1 MAASVP
7 SVQRLEKPAR
17 EATMTQFTQLNLNS
31 KLEDN
36 PRSVNEAQIGSK
48 SNSKT
53 NSKQKTAMLVGLLAV
68 GILSGATLLTLNG
81 CSKKEPVKS
90 ESVPSTQP
98 ITSMTPTSPSTP
110 TISDQQLPQKPVK
123 KVKRSSTVSYVNR
136 TYGVSLRYPRK
147 FSLKTGD
154 DAQLDWPTS
163 GPVQMDFVQPGGVTV
178 AAIELPPN
186 SYPGTDL
193 LSAFLTMSVHRHLS
207 ASECEQF
214 AFPKPGSEPKL
225 TENNPGEIKSA
236 EVKPGDL
243 KPVSE
248 VSSAKVKVGELEYN
262 QIEDGMKDSDAR
274 YYHFFQDGAC
284 YEFVLGMAK
293 TATGTIE
300 ELATVNSEDV
310 FQKLEKVLAT
320 VKIKGRAVPT
330 EASGQVPAAQNVEPT
345 PVTPLDAAK
354 E

>member
-1 MAASVP
+1 
-7 SVQRLEKPAR
+7 
-17 EATMTQFTQLNLNS
+17 MTQFTQLNLNS
-31 KLEDN
+31 KPGDN
-36 PRSVNEAQIGSK
+36 PRSVKEAQTGSK
-48 SNSKT
+48 SNSKPS
-53 NSKQKTAMLVGLLAV
+53 SKQKTAMFVGLLAI
-68 GILSGATLLTLNG
+68 GIVSGATLLALNG

-98 ITSMTPTSPSTP
+98 ITSMTPTSPSTLA
-110 TISDQQLPQKPVK
+110 ISDPQLPKKPAK

-147 FSLKTGD
+147 YSLKTGD

-178 AAIELPPN
+178 AAIELPRN

-193 LSAFLTMSVHRHLS
+193 LSAFLTMSVNRNLS

-214 AFPKPGSEPKL
+214 AFPKPSSELKT
-225 TENNPGEIKSA
+225 TENNAGEIKSG
-236 EVKPGDL
+236 ELKPGDL

-248 VSSAKVKVGELEYN
+248 ISSAKVKVGALEFN
-262 QIEDGMKDSDAR
+262 QVEDGNKDSNAR
-274 YYHFFQDGAC
+274 YYHLFQDGAC

-293 TATGTIE
+293 TSPGTVE

-320 VKIKGRAVPT
+320 VNIKGPAVPM
-330 EASGQVPAAQNVEPT
+330 EAPRQVPAAQNVEPT
-345 PVTPLDAAK
+345 PAPPLDAAK